1 MSGWLLMVD
10 ALMQEGERNSGRSSL
25 LAHFVHHQ
33 LKGSRASGPTAVLKP
48 VLFCCTCSSSP
59 PLPLPCHLPV
69 IPAPRPCFSLVIC
82 LSPRPCFIPR
92 RALASSCKPTQPLK
106 LCRLPHTSFCCS
118 GGLTRARLQVR
129 ERIVVY
135 FFAGPESMTDVSR
148 PSHS

>member
-48 VLFCCTCSSSP
+48 VLFVARAP
-59 PLPLPCHLPV
+59 
-69 IPAPRPCFSLVIC
+69 PRPHCDCLVIC
-82 LSPRPCFIPR
+82 LSFPR
-92 RALASSCKPTQPLK
+92 RALASSCKPTQPVK